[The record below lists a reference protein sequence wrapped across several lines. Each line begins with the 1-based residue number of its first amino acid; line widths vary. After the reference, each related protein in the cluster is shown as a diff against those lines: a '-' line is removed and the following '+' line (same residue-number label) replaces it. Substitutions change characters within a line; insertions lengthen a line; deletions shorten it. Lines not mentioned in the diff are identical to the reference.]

1 MKSVPVL
8 AISFVMTSTLFAS
21 SDAILIKDA
30 PACKRA
36 GSFSEIAAPYVAAQ
50 TKLNADR
57 EKAEKER
64 QKQAAQTSVMPGQAP
79 GVPNGLP
86 PGVPTPPPG
95 QTGFVPQWKPGQTW
109 TPGQTAFKPPTP
121 STTSVPTPNQPAMP
135 GQPVQSRGFPRPVG
149 CGRH

>member
-8 AISFVMTSTLFAS
+8 SLFVLMGLPALAS

-50 TKLNADR
+50 TRLNAER

-64 QKQAAQTSVMPGQAP
+64 EKQRQAANTQVMPGQM
-79 GVPNGLP
+79 PNGLP

-109 TPGQTAFKPPTP
+109 TPGQTAFRPQTPATTSAPTP
-121 STTSVPTPNQPAMP
+121 SQPTMP
-135 GQPVQSRGFPRPVG
+135 GQPVGGRSFPRPVG
-149 CGRH
+149 CGKH